1 MIHIYILA
9 DKNECEL
16 DSKICGSHSACTNNE
31 GSYKCNCESGFT
43 SASGDGKRC
52 IGKRL
57 WADLS
62 WLHCLHFCSL
72 VYELTHRKISRI
84 YIPIT
89 FKNWKSWFI
98 KAVCKSF
105 SALQSI
111 TKEVKKQSKAGKSLE
126 EKIHYFC

>member
-31 GSYKCNCESGFT
+31 GSYKCNCETGFT
-43 SASGDGKRC
+43 SASGDGKGC

-57 WADLS
+57 WADIS

-72 VYELTHRKISRI
+72 IYELSHKKISRI
-84 YIPIT
+84 YR
-89 FKNWKSWFI
+89 
-98 KAVCKSF
+98 
-105 SALQSI
+105 LG
-111 TKEVKKQSKAGKSLE
+111 SKIEGVNLVN
-126 EKIHYFC
+126 

>member
-72 VYELTHRKISRI
+72 VYELTHRNISRI
-84 YIPIT
+84 YR
-89 FKNWKSWFI
+89 
-98 KAVCKSF
+98 
-105 SALQSI
+105 LG
-111 TKEVKKQSKAGKSLE
+111 SKIEIVG
-126 EKIHYFC
+126 